1 MDGTPDEFDLDDDG
15 DGIPDVSDTFPL
27 NPSESKDTDGD
38 GIGDNSDLDDD
49 NDGFLDIV
57 DANPKYPGFYLDPA
71 LAGSQSSSDNDSGT
85 KFAGGIAVLLLF
97 TTTIA
102 MALIFGARK
111 LMLPQKKDVALES
124 ATTESNGE
132 VEIQ

>member
-1 MDGTPDEFDLDDDG
+1 MDDDG
-15 DGIPDVSDTFPL
+15 DGVPDLSDTFPL

-38 GIGDNSDLDDD
+38 GMGDNSDSDDD
-49 NDGFLDIV
+49 NDGFLDII

-71 LAGSQSSSDNDSGT
+71 LAGSQTSSADDSGT
-85 KFAGGIAVLLLF
+85 TFVGGIAVLLLF

-111 LMLPQKKDVALES
+111 FIPSRKEDVSIES
-124 ATTESNGE
+124 TRIDSTGE